1 MRFLKPNTTQR
12 INVLCLVITLLSLHT
27 FAQRKKLG
35 GACNRESWSTT
46 RGNVFEL
53 YQTPGENGCAT
64 VYQNGKAKEVD
75 GTWSSLSRNGN
86 ILIRE
91 SKRKSPSVNDNI
103 SYDISLSKMDGN
115 TFHGGYGWSQKA
127 TGAVDSTVEWY
138 IVQGYNKK
146 SNPTS
151 GMTNTGETYIIDGGT
166 YEVWYKDVFGA
177 PSVYNNNDNFTQIKC
192 VRNKSV
198 AKNSKRTLTTSRHIQ
213 EMIKHTKISTIGTL
227 FEVSYKVEGFGNT
240 SAADFTLDASFP
252 RNSNKSQST
261 IAKTEAVQKAI
272 NVFPNP
278 ATDRFSLKLNGIA
291 NAQVMITDLL
301 GKVIYNK
308 AVTNSHLELRKGNT
322 FTSGLYL
329 IAVTDEF
336 QNTYHTKLILK

>member
-1 MRFLKPNTTQR
+1 MRILKPNKTQR
-12 INVLCLVITLLSLHT
+12 IHLLCLVITLLSLHT
-27 FAQRKKLG
+27 FAQRRRLG
-35 GACNRESWSTT
+35 GACNRESWTTT

-53 YQTPGENGCAT
+53 FQTSGENGCAT
-64 VYQNGKAKEVD
+64 VYENGSAREVD

-91 SKRKSPSVNDNI
+91 SKRNSPSVNDNI

-115 TFHGGYGWSQKA
+115 TFHGGYGWSQNA

-138 IVQGYNKK
+138 IVQGYNNK

-151 GMTNTGETYIIDGGT
+151 GMINTGDTYFIDGAT

-177 PSVYNNNDNFTQIKC
+177 PSVYSGNDNFTQIKC
-192 VRNKSV
+192 VRRSSV
-198 AKNSKRTLTTSRHIQ
+198 AKNSRRTLTTSRHIQ
-213 EMIKHTKISTIGTL
+213 EMINHTKIRTIGTL

-252 RNSNKSQST
+252 RNSNKSQAT
-261 IAKTEAVQKAI
+261 AFKTESAQKAI
-272 NVFPNP
+272 SVFPNP
-278 ATDRFSLKLNGIA
+278 ATDHFSLKLNGIA

-308 AVTNSHLELRKGNT
+308 AITDSHLELKKGNT

-336 QNTYHTKLILK
+336 KNTYHTKLLLK